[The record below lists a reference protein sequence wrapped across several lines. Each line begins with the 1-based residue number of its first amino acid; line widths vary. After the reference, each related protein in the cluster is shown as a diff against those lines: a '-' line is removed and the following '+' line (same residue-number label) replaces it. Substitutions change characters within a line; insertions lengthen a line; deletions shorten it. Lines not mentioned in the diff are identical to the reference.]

1 MNDLT
6 NHGVPRAFQL
16 LWRRRPRVAAA
27 SWCKRIYGREREWRS
42 RVGLTECGKC
52 GSGTSV
58 DRYGLPANFWWQLGP
73 SNAPQCLP
81 PNYQSS
87 SDFYY
92 SPGVCPSGYTEA
104 CTSSVI
110 NYRQPDRNEGDVLP
124 KVIHI
129 YPISTCVAI
138 RSNALHCLPKP

>member
-27 SWCKRIYGREREWRS
+27 SWCKRRYGREREWRS

-58 DRYGLPANFWWQLGP
+58 DSPESTALLRLKTRKNCVEPQGLKSLEDMDSDLPRGLG
-73 SNAPQCLP
+73 LVWERTVR
-81 PNYQSS
+81 SS
-87 SDFYY
+87 
-92 SPGVCPSGYTEA
+92 
-104 CTSSVI
+104 
-110 NYRQPDRNEGDVLP
+110 
-124 KVIHI
+124 
-129 YPISTCVAI
+129 
-138 RSNALHCLPKP
+138 